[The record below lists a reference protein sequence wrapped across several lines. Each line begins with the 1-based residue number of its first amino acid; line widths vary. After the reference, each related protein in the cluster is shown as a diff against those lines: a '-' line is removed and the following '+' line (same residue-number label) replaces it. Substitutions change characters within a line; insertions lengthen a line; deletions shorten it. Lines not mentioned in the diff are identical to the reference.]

1 MFGYGEGEL
10 IGQSA
15 RIIYPDDESYE
26 AFGRAAYPLLSI
38 GETFRTQVRMKKK
51 SGELIWV
58 DSNGALVSAK
68 SGESI
73 WMMLDVTR
81 TREHHDLVEVMA
93 FHDSL
98 TGLPNR
104 ALLLERLQHSTLA
117 ARRNGRNVAV
127 CFVDLNGFKN
137 VNDTLGHDAGD
148 ELLREIAM
156 RLQDCVRANDTVARL
171 GGDEFV
177 LLLSDLNTP
186 EESQMVLDR
195 ASEAVAREVI
205 LKDGRSAQVSASIGV
220 AFFPSQARDAAE
232 LLGLADAAMYEA
244 KKAHAAL
251 ATGFSGPR

>member
-1 MFGYGEGEL
+1 
-10 IGQSA
+10 
-15 RIIYPDDESYE
+15 
-26 AFGRAAYPLLSI
+26 
-38 GETFRTQVRMKKK
+38 
-51 SGELIWV
+51 
-58 DSNGALVSAK
+58 
-68 SGESI
+68 
-73 WMMLDVTR
+73 MMLDVTP
-81 TREHHDLVEVMA
+81 TRAHQDLVETMA

-117 ARRNGRNVAV
+117 AKRNGRNVAV

-148 ELLREIAM
+148 ELLREVAM

-177 LLLSDLNTP
+177 LLLSDLNAP

-220 AFFPSQARDAAE
+220 AFFPSQANDPAE
-232 LLGLADAAMYEA
+232 LLSLADAAMYEA
-244 KKAHAAL
+244 KKTHTAL
-251 ATGFSGPR
+251 VTGFSSRR